1 MPRKTYRDIIIT
13 HTAMAHSVPIKDL
26 RWGFLQKSLTISANT
41 PIFGAAHL
49 EIFSPGWN
57 FNSLN
62 LDEIL
67 SRMRSENSV
76 KIELR
81 YMQKL
86 HHGKPSRNF
95 TTVWTNG
102 AEFSFYVNRLKITHA
117 IIKTDPGRTL
127 RRYFHIRKRNWWMPG
142 QNNINKMIKW
152 DNKIENLKL
161 PHLL

>member
-1 MPRKTYRDIIIT
+1 M
-13 HTAMAHSVPIKDL
+13 
-26 RWGFLQKSLTISANT
+26 QKWLTISAKAS
-41 PIFGAAHL
+41 IFGAAHL
-49 EIFSPGWN
+49 EIFSLGWN

-117 IIKTDPGRTL
+117 ITKTDPGRTL

-142 QNNINKMIKW
+142 QSNINKMIKW

-161 PHLL
+161 PHLH